1 MKKIHIVMAVLATA
15 ALASCQ
21 QEKSFEDKK
30 IGEKDLV
37 FSLQGSASTRSAEDA
52 VAIRKGVIIEGEK
65 DENGN
70 GLIMEETIETLN
82 DIYVPATK
90 GTPAYTE
97 NVGKLYENLG
107 VVIKNGSSELLNTTG
122 FYAMDD
128 EMVGGGWRYQG
139 EFAGWPDADT
149 PLDFYLWMPVSNNG
163 IQVTDDTS
171 PTYGTTTVDS
181 KKVHTITFSYITPKA
196 PTGSDSDAKA
206 QQDLIFAARNITKA
220 EAQGKYRVNGVPV
233 LFNHALTGVKFAI
246 KNYDATKKITI
257 KSVSFN
263 GLYDSGTCTIIPAK
277 ENNYKDKPTTEYSSG
292 DGRVTWPAATLKKS
306 GDPINSDTFG
316 APVDFNG
323 TSFDSKGNYPKSFG
337 AAGNMQ
343 NLNDADASQTFWL
356 IPQTLTDAVT
366 LTIVYTFGSDKEQTW
381 VIDFGE
387 IVAAKGDAVW
397 KAGQL
402 RTYTLRVNDVN
413 VTITDQ
419 FTTAEKN
426 NVQIKNTGNTAAFIR
441 AAIIG
446 QWVDDDNQPIFGFTD
461 YVGGIPTPETIP
473 SWHQDFVNG
482 IGYFGSFTNLALP
495 DRNWVKNS
503 ADGYYYYTVPVEP
516 DKYTNALFDKYTIVT
531 AHIPKMYV
539 GGIYKNCHLL
549 IEVATQAISAKNPD
563 GSYRMDGDEY
573 DYMGAWNEAKS
584 LASQASYVTTASN

>member
-1 MKKIHIVMAVLATA
+1 MKKIYIAVA
-15 ALASCQ
+15 ALAAVTLFSCQ
-21 QEKSFEDKK
+21 QEQSFNDEKL
-30 IGEKDLV
+30 GENTLV
-37 FSLQGSASTRSAEDA
+37 LSLQGAPSTRSMETNAT
-52 VAIRKGVIIEGEK
+52 IKKGETIELGT
-65 DENGN
+65 DEEGN
-70 GLIMEETIETLN
+70 MFILEETIQDLN
-82 DIYVPATK
+82 EAWAPATK
-90 GTPAYTE
+90 GTPVYTE
-97 NVGKLYENLG
+97 NVGVLYEKMG
-107 VVIKNGSSELLNTTG
+107 VRAGSSNYEFYSMDNSEGSATG
-122 FYAMDD
+122 T
-128 EMVGGGWRYQG
+128 MVDGGWRYQG
-139 EFAGWPDADT
+139 AFTWAQDAY
-149 PLDFYLWMPVSNNG
+149 DFYFWMPTTDNG
-163 IQVTDDTS
+163 ITGT
-171 PTYGTTTVDS
+171 PTYGETGDDLS
-181 KKVHTITFSYITPKA
+181 ITFSYESKKTAADQK
-196 PTGSDSDAKA
+196 
-206 QQDLIFAARNITKA
+206 DLIFAARNITKA

-323 TSFDSKGNYPKSFG
+323 TSFDSKGNYPESFG

-446 QWVDDDNQPIFGFTD
+446 QWVDDDNQPVFGFTD
-461 YVGGIPTPETIP
+461 YVGGVPTPTTIP

-482 IGYFGSFTNLALP
+482 SGYFGSFTNLALST
-495 DRNWVKNS
+495 RNWVKNS

-531 AHIPKMYV
+531 EHIPPMYV
-539 GGIYKNCHLL
+539 GGQYKNCHLL

-563 GSYRMDGDEY
+563 GSYRMDGNEY